1 MYCKT
6 CNKLVFGEV
15 CETCGTRSQEN
26 IPIKVYWC
34 FACQTVVIKDMLDLE
49 HEKCPKCGENLKY
62 LSTDIRP
69 VFPEERLLIEI
80 LLGKPFAWVNQM
92 VWCVNNRYFVN
103 GKVNIVKFNEYDNIS
118 IKEIIEQLRKL
129 AKNNSYTAFNEG
141 VKRFCDMNETR
152 AKAFEYE
159 AFSFIQEEAS
169 KYKASDILVSF
180 SGGKDST
187 VVADLV
193 KRALSNANQV
203 HVFGDTTLE
212 FPMTY
217 EYVERYR
224 RDNPKTILRT
234 AKNKDQ
240 NFYDVCKDIG
250 PPARM
255 MRWCCTMFKTGPIT
269 KTLEQIFRGKKILS
283 FYGVRKSESVSRS
296 KYDRVSNDESVKI
309 QKQVVASPIFNWY
322 DIDIWLYILANNLD
336 FNDAYKLG
344 YDRVGCWCCPNN
356 SVRAQFL
363 AQIYMPEQSR
373 AWREYLISFA
383 KQIGKPDAEEYVDGG
398 WWKARQ
404 GGEGLEAAE
413 DIKLKFSNCTAEENA
428 KIYNL
433 NKPIEEDFYNLFVP
447 FGIVA
452 KDLGRKIVNEVL
464 VLDLK
469 TKVPIISIQPHS
481 TSEYNYSVRIKTLN
495 VQNHNRLHMMIGY
508 QIRKYNACR
517 KCLKCESVCEHGA
530 ISIDKNTYKID
541 PNKCVH
547 CLKCVNSKYLS
558 GGCLMDRFL
567 KTRASKGE
575 INEA

>member
-1 MYCKT
+1 MYCKN
-6 CNKLVFGEV
+6 CNKLVFGEI
-15 CETCGTRSQEN
+15 CDTCGHRAQEN

-34 FACQTVVIKDMLDLE
+34 STCQTVVIKDVVEVDQDR
-49 HEKCPKCGENLKY
+49 CSKCGGKIKY
-62 LSTDIRP
+62 LATDIRP

-80 LLGKPFAWVNQM
+80 LLKKPLVWVNQM
-92 VWCVNNRYFVN
+92 IWCSNNRYFIN
-103 GKVNIVKFNEYDNIS
+103 GKVKTINFKNYNHIS
-118 IKEIIEQLRKL
+118 TEEIINKLEQYKE
-129 AKNNSYTAFNEG
+129 ANSYAAFDEG
-141 VKRFCDMNETR
+141 AKRFCQVNVAR

-159 AFSFIQEEAS
+159 AFSFIQEEAR
-169 KYKASDILVSF
+169 KYNALDILVSF

-193 KRALSNANQV
+193 KRALSNANQI
-203 HVFGDTTLE
+203 HIFGDTTLE
-212 FPMTY
+212 FPTTY

-224 RDNPKTILRT
+224 KENPKTILRT

-240 NFYDVCKDIG
+240 NFYDVCADIG

-269 KTLEQIFRGKKILS
+269 KTIEQIFKGKKILS
-283 FYGVRKSESVSRS
+283 FYGVRKNESVSRS

-309 QKQVVASPIFNWY
+309 QRQVVASPIFNWY
-322 DIDIWLYILANNLD
+322 DVDIWLYILTNNID
-336 FNDAYKLG
+336 FNDAYRLG

-356 SVRAQFL
+356 SERAQFL
-363 AQIYMPEQSR
+363 AQIYMPEQSKK
-373 AWREYLISFA
+373 WRDYLISFA
-383 KQIGKPDAEEYVDGG
+383 NKIGKPDAENYVDGG

-433 NKPIEEDFYNLFVP
+433 NKPIDDSFYDLFVP
-447 FGIVA
+447 FGVVA
-452 KDLGRKIVNEVL
+452 KDLGRKIVSEIL
-464 VLDLK
+464 ILDLR
-469 TKVPIISIQPHS
+469 TKVPIISIQPYN

-495 VQNHNRLHMMIGY
+495 VQNHNKLHMMIGY

-530 ISIDKNTYKID
+530 ITIDRNTYKIN
-541 PNKCVH
+541 PNKCAH
-547 CLKCVNSKYLS
+547 CLKCVSSKYLS

-567 KTRASKGE
+567 KTRKGVK
-575 INEA
+575 NEV